1 MSMSF
6 DAILTQDALSLKN
19 LDKLSVKWVL
29 EWNVEELMKTLQE
42 FMDLKKKIKKEM
54 IECPVAKIHNDVA
67 QEVLR
72 KISQSEEFQTEKIIK
87 SIENQTGSSFEFDKL
102 DFDEADDDEMRDL
115 FYSWFSHYEYLQ
127 ALYEIGSL
135 VVRYSVPD
143 NLKAYVSE
151 ARSCYAFQQYNAVYG
166 LCRTILEIAIRHR
179 CERMGIIKRNEKNID
194 IDSYRPSEL
203 INKSTRGALRD
214 RVKEIYS
221 DTSTLLHG
229 GKSVKKD
236 DAVKMFKDALNTVQ
250 ELYDKR

>member
-1 MSMSF
+1 MAMSS
-6 DAILTQDALSLKN
+6 DVILTQDAITLKK

-87 SIENQTGSSFEFDKL
+87 GIENQTGSSFEFDKL
-102 DFDEADDDEMRDL
+102 DFEEADSDEMRDL

-127 ALYEIGSL
+127 GLYEVGSL
-135 VVRYSVPD
+135 FVSYSVPD
-143 NLKAYVSE
+143 TLTSYVSE

-166 LCRTILEIAIRHR
+166 LCRIILEIAIRHR
-179 CERMGIIKRNEKNID
+179 CERMGIIRKNEKIVD
-194 IDSYRPSEL
+194 FDSYRPSEL
-203 INKSTRGALRD
+203 INKSTRGILKD
-214 RVKEIYS
+214 KVKDIYS
-221 DTSTLLHG
+221 NTSTLLHG
-229 GKSVKKD
+229 RKTVTKD
-236 DAVKMFKDALNTVQ
+236 DAIKMFKDTLSIVQ

>member
-1 MSMSF
+1 MSMSS
-6 DAILTQDALSLKN
+6 DAILTQDALTLKK

-29 EWNVEELMKTLQE
+29 EWNVEELMKTLRE

-87 SIENQTGSSFEFDKL
+87 GIENQTGASFEFDKL
-102 DFDEADDDEMRDL
+102 DFEEADGDEMRDL

-127 ALYEIGSL
+127 GLYEIGSL
-135 VVRYSVPD
+135 FVSYSVPD
-143 NLKAYVSE
+143 TLKSYVSE

-179 CERMGIIKRNEKNID
+179 CERMGIIRKNEKIVD
-194 IDSYRPSEL
+194 FDSYRPSEL
-203 INKSTRGALRD
+203 INKSTRGVLKD
-214 RVKEIYS
+214 NVQDIYS
-221 DTSTLLHG
+221 NTSTLLHG
-229 GKSVKKD
+229 RKIVRKD
-236 DAVKMFKDALNTVQ
+236 DARKMFKDTLSIVQ

>member
-1 MSMSF
+1 MSMST
-6 DAILTQDALSLKN
+6 DVILTQDALSLKN

-54 IECPVAKIHNDVA
+54 IECPVAKIHNDIA

-87 SIENQTGSSFEFDKL
+87 GIENQTGSSFEFDKL
-102 DFDEADDDEMRDL
+102 DFEEADDDEMRDL
-115 FYSWFSHYEYLQ
+115 FNSWFSHYEYLQ
-127 ALYEIGSL
+127 GLYEIGSL
-135 VVRYSVPD
+135 VVSYSVPD
-143 NLKAYVSE
+143 TLKSYVSE

-179 CERMGIIKRNEKNID
+179 CGRMGIIKRNEKIVD
-194 IDSYRPSEL
+194 FDSYRPSEL
-203 INKSTRGALRD
+203 INKSTRGALKD

-229 GKSVKKD
+229 RKTVKKE
-236 DAVKMFKDALNTVQ
+236 DAVKMFKDALSTV
-250 ELYDKR
+250 EALYDER